1 MNGHV
6 VLATNRSLQRHHGS
20 VILAYLARGKV
31 EPFTQVAVPDNAATN
46 RMIGKVVAEKYNLG
60 RNKAASLFR
69 KPRKEEKAFNLK
81 QIRLAY

>member
-1 MNGHV
+1 
-6 VLATNRSLQRHHGS
+6 
-20 VILAYLARGKV
+20 
-31 EPFTQVAVPDNAATN
+31 
-46 RMIGKVVAEKYNLG
+46 MIGKVVAEKYNLG